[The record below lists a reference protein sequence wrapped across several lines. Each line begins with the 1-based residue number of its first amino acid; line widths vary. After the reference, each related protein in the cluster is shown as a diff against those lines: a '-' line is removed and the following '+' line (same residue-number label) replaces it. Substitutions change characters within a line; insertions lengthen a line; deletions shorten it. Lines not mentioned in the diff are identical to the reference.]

1 MSKVLLAVLMLWGA
15 AVAGVSPSRAQ
26 EGPGGAI
33 NPMRDC
39 QTLLTC
45 NFKRGGRWRGC
56 VSSYSCRR
64 CHFVSGPCSIVGA
77 KGRVCRQMTCD
88 WTGT

>member
-33 NPMRDC
+33 NPVAIV
-39 QTLLTC
+39 
-45 NFKRGGRWRGC
+45 KRC
-56 VSSYSCRR
+56 
-64 CHFVSGPCSIVGA
+64 
-77 KGRVCRQMTCD
+77 
-88 WTGT
+88 